1 MKTIISPSILGG
13 SFSNMEKTISELD
26 ISKAKYIHFDV
37 MDGDF
42 VPNLTFGPQFISNL
56 RTKTKK
62 IFDVHL
68 MINRVNKFLDDYIKA
83 GSNIITFHY
92 EINED
97 LNKLIDKIKQNRI
110 KVGIALKPKT
120 TCEEIKKYLHL
131 VDQVIIMTVEPGF
144 GGQAFLSNQVNKIE
158 SISKYNYFIETSIP
172 SRPYILIIDQTFG
185 DLSIK
190 YGGSNSNN
198 FDEMLKFAIE
208 KWPDHLL
215 LIKIHPDV
223 IKKKKK
229 GCINHCIICK
239 SRL

>member
-26 ISKAKYIHFDV
+26 QSKAEYIHFDV

-97 LNKLIDKIKQNRI
+97 LNKIIDKIKQNRI

-120 TCEEIKKYLHL
+120 TYEEIKKYLHL

-144 GGQAFLSNQVNKIE
+144 GGQIFLSDQVYKIE
-158 SISKYNYFIETSIP
+158 SISKYIKENNLNVDIEIDGGINYETGKVCVDAGAN
-172 SRPYILIIDQTFG
+172 ILVA
-185 DLSIK
+185 
-190 YGGSNSNN
+190 GSFLFKQSS
-198 FDEMLKFAIE
+198 
-208 KWPDHLL
+208 
-215 LIKIHPDV
+215 LIMATNKLNDFF
-223 IKKKKK
+223 
-229 GCINHCIICK
+229 N
-239 SRL
+239 

>member
-26 ISKAKYIHFDV
+26 QSKAEYIHFDV

-68 MINRVNKFLDDYIKA
+68 MIYRVDKFLDDYIKA

-92 EINED
+92 EIDED
-97 LNKLIDKIKQNRI
+97 LNKLIYKIKQNKI

-120 TCEEIKKYLHL
+120 TFEEIKKYLHL

-144 GGQAFLSNQVNKIE
+144 GGQAFLSDQIIKIE
-158 SISKYNYFIETSIP
+158 SISRYIKENNLNVNIEIDGGVNYETGKLCVDAGAN
-172 SRPYILIIDQTFG
+172 ILVA
-185 DLSIK
+185 
-190 YGGSNSNN
+190 GSFLFKQSSLTMATNKLYDFFN
-198 FDEMLKFAIE
+198 
-208 KWPDHLL
+208 
-215 LIKIHPDV
+215 
-223 IKKKKK
+223 
-229 GCINHCIICK
+229 
-239 SRL
+239 

>member
-13 SFSNMEKTISELD
+13 SFSNMEKIISELD
-26 ISKAKYIHFDV
+26 QSKAEYIHFDV

-68 MINRVNKFLDDYIKA
+68 MIYRVDKFLDDYIKA

-92 EINED
+92 EIDED
-97 LNKLIDKIKQNRI
+97 LNKLIYKIKQNKI

-120 TCEEIKKYLHL
+120 TYEEIKKYLHL

-144 GGQAFLSNQVNKIE
+144 GGQTFLVDQVNKIE
-158 SISKYNYFIETSIP
+158 SISKYIKENNLNVDIEIDGGVNYETGKLCVDVGAN
-172 SRPYILIIDQTFG
+172 ILVA
-185 DLSIK
+185 
-190 YGGSNSNN
+190 GSFLFKQSS
-198 FDEMLKFAIE
+198 
-208 KWPDHLL
+208 
-215 LIKIHPDV
+215 LIVATNKLNDFF
-223 IKKKKK
+223 
-229 GCINHCIICK
+229 N
-239 SRL
+239 